1 MRYESVDTIVDDVKV
16 CFDEIGLNDANFIAG
31 ADDADMATIIESKI
45 GDALRFVN
53 LHADVGYLEPTV
65 VTEKDIEKKD
75 MTVVNGVV
83 YCVLPKDFL
92 RMVYAKLDDWL
103 FAVTEPIYYT
113 DKEYATLKNP
123 ITTGYPDNPKVAI
136 TADKHL
142 ELYTTKSSEVSLT
155 FGYIGETVQIS
166 EGENKG
172 KWPIPNKLY
181 RAVIYYIAGL
191 TLLTYKDAHADA
203 LLNMAITIMGAK
215 TNSNS

>member
-1 MRYESVDTIVDDVKV
+1 MRYESVDTIVGDVKV
-16 CFDEIGLNDANFIAG
+16 CFDEIGVNDADLLAG
-31 ADDADMATIIESKI
+31 ADNVDMATIIESKI

-53 LHADVGYLEPTV
+53 LNADVGYLEPTEL
-65 VTEKDIEKKD
+65 TKEGNDI
-75 MTVVNGVV
+75 TVANGMVD
-83 YCVLPKDFL
+83 YALPADFL
-92 RMVYAKLDDWL
+92 RMIYAKLDDWL

-113 DKEYATLKNP
+113 DKEYATLKNS

-136 TADKHL
+136 TANKHL
-142 ELYTTKSSEVSLT
+142 ELYTTKSSDAKLT

-166 EGENKG
+166 SEGDDKD

-203 LLNMAITIMGAK
+203 LMNMAMTMMGAK
-215 TNSNS
+215 TN

>member
-1 MRYESVDTIVDDVKV
+1 MRNESVTTIVDDVKK
-16 CFDEIGLNDANFIAG
+16 CIDDIGVNDANFIAG
-31 ADDADMATIIESKI
+31 ADNADMATIIESKI

-65 VTEKDIEKKD
+65 VGEEDIEKED
-75 MTVVNGVV
+75 MAVANGVV
-83 YCVLPKDFL
+83 DYPLPSDFL
-92 RMVYAKLDDWL
+92 RMVYAKLSDWL

-113 DKEYATLKNP
+113 EKEYATLKNS
-123 ITTGYPDNPKVAI
+123 ITTGYPDNPKAAI
-136 TADKHL
+136 TANKHL
-142 ELYTTKSSEVSLT
+142 ELYTTKSSEVGLT

-166 EGENKG
+166 EGADKG

-203 LLNMAITIMGAK
+203 LLNMAITMMGAR
-215 TNSNS
+215 TS

>member
-1 MRYESVDTIVDDVKV
+1 METVSVDTIVSDVKV
-16 CFDEIGLNDANFIAG
+16 CFDEMGENDAGLLAG
-31 ADDADMATIIESKI
+31 ADNMDMTTIIESKI

-53 LHADVGYLEPTV
+53 LHADVGYLKPTV
-65 VTEKDIEKKD
+65 ITANGTTLAVA
-75 MTVVNGVV
+75 NGVAD
-83 YCVLPKDFL
+83 YVLPGDFL

-142 ELYTTKSSEVSLT
+142 ELYTTKSSAAELT
-155 FGYIGETVQIS
+155 FGYIGETNPITEQNVV
-166 EGENKG
+166 
-172 KWPIPNKLY
+172 KWSIPNKLY

-203 LLNMAITIMGAK
+203 LLNMAMAIMGAK

>member
-1 MRYESVDTIVDDVKV
+1 MRNESVDTIVDDVKV
-16 CFDEIGLNDANFIAG
+16 CFDEIGLNDASFIAG

-65 VTEKDIEKKD
+65 VTANGTTLAVAD
-75 MTVVNGVV
+75 GVV
-83 YCVLPKDFL
+83 DYLLPKDFL

-142 ELYTTKSSEVSLT
+142 ELYTTRSSEVSLT
-155 FGYIGETVQIS
+155 FGYIGETVQIR

>member
-1 MRYESVDTIVDDVKV
+1 MEPVSVDTIVSDVKV
-16 CFDEIGLNDANFIAG
+16 CFDEMGVNDADLLTG
-31 ADDADMATIIESKI
+31 ADNTEMATIIESKI

-65 VTEKDIEKKD
+65 VTKNSTGDD
-75 MTVVNGVV
+75 VTVANGVV
-83 YCVLPKDFL
+83 DYTLPTDFL
-92 RMVYAKLDDWL
+92 RMVCAKLSDWL

-113 DKEYATLKNP
+113 EKEYATLKNS
-123 ITTGYPDNPKVAI
+123 ITTGYPDNPKAAI
-136 TADKHL
+136 TANKHL
-142 ELYTTKSSEVSLT
+142 ELYTTNSSEVGLT

-166 EGENKG
+166 EGDDKG

-203 LLNMAITIMGAK
+203 LLNMAMTMMGAK
-215 TNSNS
+215 TN

>member
-1 MRYESVDTIVDDVKV
+1 MRYESVTTIVDDVKK
-16 CFDEIGLNDANFIAG
+16 CIDDIGVNDADFIAG
-31 ADDADMATIIESKI
+31 ADNADMATIIESKI

-65 VTEKDIEKKD
+65 VTANGSDLA
-75 MTVVNGVV
+75 VANGVV
-83 YCVLPKDFL
+83 DYILPKDFL
-92 RMVYAKLDDWL
+92 RMVYAKLSDWL

-113 DKEYATLKNP
+113 EKEYAALKNP

-166 EGENKG
+166 EGENIG
-172 KWPIPNKLY
+172 EWPIPNKLY

>member
-1 MRYESVDTIVDDVKV
+1 MRYESVDTIVEDVKV
-16 CFDEIGLNDANFIAG
+16 CFDEMGVNDADLLAG
-31 ADDADMATIIESKI
+31 TDNMEMATIIESKI

-65 VTEKDIEKKD
+65 ITANGTTLPVA
-75 MTVVNGVV
+75 NGVAD
-83 YCVLPKDFL
+83 YVLPEDFL

-142 ELYTTKSSEVSLT
+142 ELYTTKSTAAVLT
-155 FGYIGETVQIS
+155 FGYIGETEQIS

-172 KWPIPNKLY
+172 KWPIPGKLY

>member
-1 MRYESVDTIVDDVKV
+1 METVGVDTIVSDVKV
-16 CFDEIGLNDANFIAG
+16 CFDEMGVNDADLLAG
-31 ADDADMATIIESKI
+31 ADNTDMTTIIESKI

-65 VTEKDIEKKD
+65 VTEKDIEKED
-75 MTVVNGVV
+75 MTVVNGVAD
-83 YCVLPKDFL
+83 YVLPGDFL

-142 ELYTTKSSEVSLT
+142 ELYTTKSSAAELT
-155 FGYIGETVQIS
+155 FGYIGETNPIKEQNVV
-166 EGENKG
+166 
-172 KWPIPNKLY
+172 KWPIPKKLY

>member
-1 MRYESVDTIVDDVKV
+1 MRYESVDTIVGDVKV
-16 CFDEIGLNDANFIAG
+16 CFDEIGVNDADLLAG
-31 ADDADMATIIESKI
+31 ADNVDMATIIESKI

-53 LHADVGYLEPTV
+53 LNADVGYLEPTEL
-65 VTEKDIEKKD
+65 TKEGNDI
-75 MTVVNGVV
+75 TVANGMVD
-83 YCVLPKDFL
+83 YALPVDFL

-136 TADKHL
+136 TANKHL
-142 ELYTTKSSEVSLT
+142 ELYTTRSSEVSLA

>member
-1 MRYESVDTIVDDVKV
+1 MRYESVDTIVGDVKV
-16 CFDEIGLNDANFIAG
+16 CFDEIGVNDADLLAG
-31 ADDADMATIIESKI
+31 ADNVDMATIIESKI

-53 LHADVGYLEPTV
+53 LNADVGYLEPTELTKEGNDIT
-65 VTEKDIEKKD
+65 VT
-75 MTVVNGVV
+75 NGVV
-83 YCVLPKDFL
+83 DYILPKDFL
-92 RMVYAKLDDWL
+92 RMVYAKLNDWL

-113 DKEYATLKNP
+113 EKEYAALKNP
-123 ITTGYPDNPKVAI
+123 ITTGYPDNPKAAI

-166 EGENKG
+166 EGENTV

-191 TLLTYKDAHADA
+191 TLLTYKDTHADA
-203 LLNMAITIMGAK
+203 LLNMAMAIMGSK
-215 TNSNS
+215 Q

>member
-1 MRYESVDTIVDDVKV
+1 MKNESVATIVDDVKK
-16 CFDEIGLNDANFIAG
+16 CIDEIGVNDADLLAG
-31 ADDADMATIIESKI
+31 ADNMDMATIIESKI

-53 LHADVGYLEPTV
+53 LNADVGYLEPTV
-65 VTEKDIEKKD
+65 IDAEVSDAKVTD
-75 MTVVNGVV
+75 GVV
-83 YCVLPKDFL
+83 DYALPKDFL

-103 FAVTEPIYYT
+103 FAVTEPIYFT

-166 EGENKG
+166 EGEDKG

-203 LLNMAITIMGAK
+203 LLNMAITMMGAR
-215 TNSNS
+215 TS